1 MIRDTNYPEYEEHK
15 SFRLTNEQRPYFGL
29 NLIEKQWEEV
39 EIKEGTTVFYDGD
52 VIRKIITWENY
63 GQYEYKERDTELIT
77 RDREFVLPKTTKGK
91 EKKITPTNLLSV
103 TPAGCCI
110 YISLRVSNFESHVY
124 AYSPKNHIH
133 LPITGCEKLKSISDI
148 KEWLDYYIKT
158 CPENYFDK
166 VMKMRT
172 MPHRTIKYN
181 VGDIFRFEIDR
192 ENYGYG
198 LIIGKIRELIKQGL
212 FPKGHPM
219 HSAMM
224 IPLLIRLYVIKTK
237 DSNLSVDEISKNKL
251 LPVDLMCDSEIIW
264 GCHDIIGHKTLCQ
277 DDIDFPMQMICLLNE
292 KNIKTLYFGW
302 GTGLK
307 TTENVKDLPEVIKEG
322 HFRND
327 GVAFSLLTYVLKRVL
342 QGQSEYNKHCDLLH
356 PENTE
361 LKSIIFKMLDL
372 PPNIDMD
379 TFNEECKGMT
389 RNDYVQLINRAP
401 LRNNKGKRV
410 F

>member
-1 MIRDTNYPEYEEHK
+1 MIKNTNYPEFEEHK

-29 NLIEKQWEEV
+29 NLIDKQWDEV
-39 EIKEGTTVFYDGD
+39 EIKVGTTAFYDGD
-52 VIRKIITWENY
+52 VIRKIITWQNY
-63 GQYEYKERDTELIT
+63 GQYEYKEFDTELIT
-77 RDREFVLPKTTKGK
+77 RDRVFVLPKTAKGK
-91 EKKITPTNLLSV
+91 EKKITPSNLLSV
-103 TPAGCCI
+103 PPTGCCI
-110 YISLRVSNFESHVY
+110 YIALQVSNFESHVY
-124 AYSPKNHIH
+124 AYSPKNHID
-133 LPITGCEKLKSISDI
+133 LPIADAEGLKSIADI
-148 KEWLDYYIKT
+148 KEWLDNYIKT
-158 CPENYFDK
+158 CPDNYFDK
-166 VMKMRT
+166 VKKMRT

-219 HSAMM
+219 HNAMM

-264 GCHDIIGHKTLCQ
+264 GSHDIIGHKTLCQ
-277 DDIDFPMQMICLLNE
+277 DDIDFPMQMICLFNE

-307 TTENVKDLPEVIKEG
+307 TTENVKDLPDVIKEG
-322 HFRND
+322 YFRND
-327 GVAFSLLTYVLKRVL
+327 GVAFSLPTYILKRVL
-342 QGQSEYNKHCDLLH
+342 QGQSEYNKHVDLLH
-356 PENTE
+356 PENTK
-361 LKSIIFKMLDL
+361 LKSMIFEMLDL

-379 TFNEECKGMT
+379 TFNKECKGMT
-389 RNDYVQLINRAP
+389 RNDYVELINRAP
-401 LRNNKGKRV
+401 LRNNK
-410 F
+410 